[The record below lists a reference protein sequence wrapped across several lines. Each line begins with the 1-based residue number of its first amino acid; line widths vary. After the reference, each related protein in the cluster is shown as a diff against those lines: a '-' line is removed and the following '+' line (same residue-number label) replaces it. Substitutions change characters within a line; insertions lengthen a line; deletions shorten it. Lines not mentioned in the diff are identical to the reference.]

1 VKDFLQGFISK
12 LVRALSRLVGL
23 VFSLLVFEIVRWVRP
38 QQVAQQARQGR
49 LLKPID
55 FIDVVHIVEVGTNAS
70 MNTQIVIVHFDSEG

>member
-1 VKDFLQGFISK
+1 MKDFLQGFISK
-12 LVRALSRLVGL
+12 LVQALSRLVGL
-23 VFSLLVFEIVRWVRP
+23 VFSLLVFEIVRLVRP